1 LYGELTA
8 DGRSRLA
15 LNWYNRLPA
24 SRLTTVLEAEAAVPA
39 ADAAALAAQ
48 RPVSDAAALPDPVA
62 RLLRVV
68 A

>member
-1 LYGELTA
+1 
-8 DGRSRLA
+8 
-15 LNWYNRLPA
+15 
-24 SRLTTVLEAEAAVPA
+24 VPA
-39 ADAAALAAQ
+39 AYSATLAAQ